1 MFCGDVH
8 LGRRPAG
15 LPDAPDRRGLELREL
30 GPRAALERAV
40 EEAKRLSV
48 DAFVFAGDVVD
59 EQNRRFE
66 AYGALRAAADALVS
80 AGIATFAVAGNHDV
94 DTLPRLVRDLPGF
107 RLLGGGGAWEDALLK
122 GRNGPAIALRGWSFP
137 SRVVERSPFRDPRP
151 PRPADL
157 RALLGVVHGDLGVAA
172 SRYAPMRRRELEEE
186 RDVDAWFLGHVHKPS
201 LSAGSGAERA
211 IGYLGSLTALDR
223 TETGDHG
230 PWLVD
235 VDDSGALHIEQRV
248 LAPLRFAT
256 TELDVSSTPSG
267 EALEGELIAA
277 LERAVAEA
285 SSSAVFARALGLS
298 VRCVGVAPRELD
310 VQACLRGLRLDGW
323 PYRDFGGT
331 HAFVVEVED
340 HTRPRVDLAQRA
352 RSDDP
357 AGRLA
362 RFMLQLAQ
370 RGTPESQR
378 WIEQARERFQ
388 RELSARAALT
398 SLQPEVD
405 LGDDRIVERLT
416 QQARRALE
424 ALDASREVTPR

>member
-1 MFCGDVH
+1 M
-8 LGRRPAG
+8 GRRPAG
-15 LPDAPDRRGLELREL
+15 LPDALDRRGLDVREL

-66 AYGALRAAADALVS
+66 AYGPLRAAVDALLS

-94 DTLPRLVRDLPGF
+94 DSLPRLARDLPAF
-107 RLLGGGGAWEDALLK
+107 RLLGGNGTWEDALLK
-122 GRNGPAIALRGWSFP
+122 GRNGPEIALRGWSFP

-151 PRPADL
+151 PRPGEA
-157 RALLGVVHGDLGVAA
+157 RAVLGVVHGDLGVAA
-172 SRYAPMRRRELEEE
+172 SRYAPMRRRELEDE

-201 LSAGSGAERA
+201 LNAASDVDRP
-211 IGYLGSLTALDR
+211 IGYLGSLSALDR
-223 TETGDHG
+223 TETHDHG
-230 PWLVD
+230 PWLVE
-235 VDDSGALHIEQRV
+235 VDPSGALRIEQRV
-248 LAPLRFAT
+248 LAPLRFGGL
-256 TELDVSSTPSG
+256 ELDVSSISG
-267 EALEGELIAA
+267 AEALESELIAA
-277 LERAVAEA
+277 LERAVGEA
-285 SSSAVFARALGLS
+285 ASSAVAARALGLS
-298 VRCVGVAPRELD
+298 VRCIGVAPPELD
-310 VQACLRGLRLDGW
+310 LQGCLRTLRLDGW
-323 PYRDFGGT
+323 PFRDFGAT
-331 HAFVVEVED
+331 HAFVVDVED
-340 HTRPRVDLAQRA
+340 HTRPRIDLAQRA
-352 RSDDP
+352 QGDDP

-362 RFMLQLAQ
+362 RFMLQLEK
-370 RGTPESQR
+370 RGSPESQR

-424 ALDASREVTPR
+424 ALEASRQGASQ